1 MDQDTALSQTLTR
14 LCKDL
19 VEATEVLG
27 STTNGTGK
35 STDPRSYIRRT
46 ARQIISL
53 TEAPDELWSHLTV
66 NLAEIHAVRL
76 LLKWGAFDQIP
87 LEGSISFSELA
98 SKLDAEVILTARLAR
113 MLIATGLLAPAGKDG
128 VSHTPRSRILV
139 TDKEFAAICQLTLY
153 DEFPQPAGVPE
164 YFQKYGRKEPVTKTH
179 TPYAFAHGA
188 ADKNVWEVMNQDPE
202 IMVTF
207 MTSMRKTNEYLSIYG
222 VYDFSWIVPES
233 QKSADRKLL
242 VDVGGGA
249 GHTLRLILDTVREI
263 PRDRCVLQDRA
274 EVIKAAEKREDPGL
288 QGVQMMAVDFHQ
300 GQPVIGA
307 LVYILRR
314 CLHDYSDGECVEML
328 KHVVAA
334 MAADSKLLIMELVLT
349 PDSPPLCYAVD
360 LTMMAISGKERTLED
375 WEHLV
380 ATAGLRIDKTSF
392 GTGTSLSVLECVRI

>member
-1 MDQDTALSQTLTR
+1 M
-14 LCKDL
+14 
-19 VEATEVLG
+19 
-27 STTNGTGK
+27 
-35 STDPRSYIRRT
+35 
-46 ARQIISL
+46 
-53 TEAPDELWSHLTV
+53 
-66 NLAEIHAVRL
+66 
-76 LLKWGAFDQIP
+76 
-87 LEGSISFSELA
+87 
-98 SKLDAEVILTARLAR
+98 
-113 MLIATGLLAPAGKDG
+113 
-128 VSHTPRSRILV
+128 
-139 TDKEFAAICQLTLY
+139 
-153 DEFPQPAGVPE
+153 PE

-300 GQPVIGA
+300 GQPVIGTWLACTRYLVMTFADSETPGA

-334 MAADSKLLIMELVLT
+334 MEADSKLLIMELVLT